1 MITKEMT
8 IEELVPEVPDAVGY
22 LMQNGIKCIAC
33 GEPIW
38 ETVESAVKNKGFSD
52 KEVETFVIDLSKLS
66 RG

>member
-8 IEELVPEVPDAVGY
+8 ITEVPDAVGY